1 MHLRKFLVS
10 QLFAPGFIQAQTGST
25 LLPVVDLGYE
35 LYRASEFDA
44 RGFYK
49 FSNIRYARPPL
60 GELRFR
66 APEPPLIN
74 RSAIQDGMVERRCPQ
89 ALPNWVV
96 MPTQTSSSALPPS
109 ATGSSVPSARE
120 PQEEEDCLFLDV
132 VVPQKVFEKV
142 GYGSDP
148 PASPVL
154 VRLHGGGYSI
164 GSKTFY
170 NDPIG
175 LLSRSQTDGS
185 DGIIYVSMN
194 YRLGAFGWLAGPSFQ
209 KDGTANAGLY
219 DQRMALE
226 WVRQHVYLFGGDK
239 TRVTVIGESA
249 GGGSIIHHLTEQVFR
264 EFLHAANV
272 SSLTE
277 LRTLPTEQLIAVNE
291 AQIANSVYGQYTFG
305 PAVDGDF
312 ITQDP
317 KQLLSHGQFDAAV
330 RIMTGHNSNE
340 GLSFTPTNL
349 TSDSEYNVF
358 LRDFF
363 PSADAD
369 VLSYVASTLYP
380 PVSNTSLY
388 STNRARAGLTL
399 GDVIIDCNNVA
410 LSRAYG
416 NQTYGYLFAVAPG
429 YHSQDYS
436 YTYYNAGSPLAAGI
450 NSTVAYALQDYIA
463 SFVAHG
469 KPLTTI
475 PGAPDMDFYGADASL
490 MRLDTSGITETT
502 DPAANERCQWWQLGL
517 MS

>member
-1 MHLRKFLVS
+1 ML
-10 QLFAPGFIQAQTGST
+10 
-25 LLPVVDLGYE
+25 
-35 LYRASEFDA
+35 
-44 RGFYK
+44 
-49 FSNIRYARPPL
+49 
-60 GELRFR
+60 
-66 APEPPLIN
+66 
-74 RSAIQDGMVERRCPQ
+74 
-89 ALPNWVV
+89 
-96 MPTQTSSSALPPS
+96 TQTSSSALPPS
-109 ATGSSVPSARE
+109 ATGGSAHSARE

-132 VVPQKVFEKV
+132 GVPQKVFQKA
-142 GYGSDP
+142 GHGSG
-148 PASPVL
+148 APVL
-154 VRLHGGGYSI
+154 VRLHGGGYCI

-185 DGIIYVSMN
+185 DGIVYVTMN

-209 KDGTANAGLY
+209 KYGTANAGFH

-226 WVRQHVYLFGGDK
+226 WVQEHVHLFGGDK
-239 TRVTVIGESA
+239 SRVTVIGESA
-249 GGGSIIHHLTEQVFR
+249 GGGSIMHQLTVCGARVADALRNTVLTISLQAFGGRTSAPFQQAISQSPGWIPLQSPHRQEQVFR
-264 EFLHAANV
+264 QFLRAANV
-272 SSLTE
+272 SSVAA
-277 LRTLPTEQLIAVNE
+277 LRTIPTEQLIAVNE
-291 AQIANSVYGQYTFG
+291 AQIANSAYGQYTFG

-312 ITQDP
+312 VTQDP

-358 LRDFF
+358 LRNYF
-363 PSADAD
+363 PSADTD
-369 VLSYVASTLYP
+369 VLSYIAGTLYP
-380 PVSNTSLY
+380 PVFNTSLY
-388 STNRARAGLTL
+388 GTNRARAGLTL

-436 YTYYNAGSPLAAGI
+436 YTYYNAGSLSAAGI

-463 SFVAHG
+463 SFVTHG

-475 PGAPDMDFYGADASL
+475 PGAPGMDFYGADATL
-490 MRLDTSGITETT
+490 VRLDTSGITETT

-517 MS
+517 VS